1 MNELKKTEVREHGIT
16 ITNRSKTAVS
26 GVTDVV
32 RFDDDRVDLK
42 TNMGR
47 LIIKGRGLNVNK
59 LNTDSGELDITGE
72 IQSLEYVNKRDKEG
86 IFTGLFR

>member
-1 MNELKKTEVREHGIT
+1 MNELKKAEVREHGIT

-32 RFDDDRVDLK
+32 SFDDDRVDLK

-59 LNTDSGELDITGE
+59 LNTDSGDLDITGE